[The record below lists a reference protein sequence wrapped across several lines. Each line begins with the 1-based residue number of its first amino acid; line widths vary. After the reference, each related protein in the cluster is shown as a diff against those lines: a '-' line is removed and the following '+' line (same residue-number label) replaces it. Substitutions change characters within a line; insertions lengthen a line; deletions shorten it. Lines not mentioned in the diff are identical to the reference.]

1 MEFDTFY
8 LIKVSCIYG
17 KFIDVQN
24 LDDLGGAD
32 FFKIFGDF
40 HVWLTVSLCFSL
52 QREVAS
58 LKIGIVLI
66 KKITIKKRQVII
78 SLSITKRI

>member
-17 KFIDVQN
+17 NFIDMQI
-24 LDDLGGAD
+24 LDDLGGAA
-32 FFKIFGDF
+32 FFNIYGDF
-40 HVWLTVSLCFSL
+40 HVWLTVSLFFSL

-66 KKITIKKRQVII
+66 
-78 SLSITKRI
+78 